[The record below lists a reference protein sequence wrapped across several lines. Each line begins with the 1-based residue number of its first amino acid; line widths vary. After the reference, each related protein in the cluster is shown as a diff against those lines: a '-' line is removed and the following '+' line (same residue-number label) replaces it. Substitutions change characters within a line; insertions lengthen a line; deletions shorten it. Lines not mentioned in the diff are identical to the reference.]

1 MPELK
6 TTMHQLLKNKLTR
19 LVLASLIVCAGI
31 PAYQPL
37 HAQVILDLPGAAHGD
52 AEPPL
57 RPLFLQ
63 VDHEDAAEQVEAAR
77 LFDLLQGKLAFSEYT
92 EAVEPAKQ
100 IVNLAL
106 LEYGPDAAEL
116 AEPWI
121 NLGQALE
128 LAGEKDQ
135 AGTAYLESI
144 RLVTGQYGS
153 LDARLVRPLAGLG
166 RLAQASG
173 NNEQA
178 AELFEQ
184 ARYLL
189 RRSEGLYTLQQVPI
203 LESTANSLMVMEQ
216 PEAASRKQYI
226 VYQLY
231 TRTYGS
237 NSPELIEP
245 LMRLGSWSGLMY
257 LSLSPGAQAKMV
269 CMIDRR
275 AVPDYS
281 SSNQCVLPGQ
291 RDLYRMAISIIE
303 ESFGEDDPRLIGPLR
318 AMANSYYL
326 MSVRWVR
333 RQETQSSAYSVSAP
347 TTYYEAVNQEGGAR
361 EALERALQ
369 ITRKQADYDP
379 RSEAQ
384 LLVDLGDW
392 HIAFRRNIPQGQQ
405 YYQQA
410 WHLIANGEGG
420 ADEANL
426 VFRDP
431 KQLLVKGPSL
441 SQSRSYT
448 GGYSDAENPP
458 RGKIVIQFDVG
469 TDGSVLNETILEP
482 AESDLQGEARRAAG
496 ALSKSYFRPR
506 VVDGEALYTAAIIW
520 RNPTAEAD

>member
-1 MPELK
+1 MHRILK
-6 TTMHQLLKNKLTR
+6 THPAR
-19 LVLASLIVCAGI
+19 LFLAGLIASLGIAAQPVLA
-31 PAYQPL
+31 
-37 HAQVILDLPGAAHGD
+37 AQETLDLPGSSPD
-52 AEPPL
+52 AVERPL

-77 LFDLLQGKLAFSEYT
+77 LFDMLQGKLAFGEYT
-92 EAVEPAKQ
+92 EAVDPARQ
-100 IVNLAL
+100 LVDLAVV
-106 LEYGPDAAEL
+106 EYGPDAAEL

-135 AGTAYLESI
+135 AGAAYLESI
-144 RLVTGQYGS
+144 RLVTRQYGS

-166 RLAQASG
+166 RLAQGSG
-173 NNEQA
+173 NHEEA
-178 AELFEQ
+178 VEFFSQ

-189 RRSEGLYTLQQVPI
+189 RRREGLYTLQQVPI
-203 LESTANSLMVMEQ
+203 LESTANSLMALGQ
-216 PEAASRKQYI
+216 AEAADRKRSI
-226 VYQLY
+226 LFQLY
-231 TRTYGS
+231 MREYGPDS
-237 NSPELIEP
+237 LELIEP
-245 LMRLGSWSGLMY
+245 LMRLGNWSGLMY
-257 LSLSPGAQAKMV
+257 LSLDASSQAKMV

-275 AVPDYS
+275 AVPDYNT
-281 SSNQCVLPGQ
+281 SNPCVAPGQ

-303 ESFGEDDPRLIGPLR
+303 DNFGEDDPRLIGPLR

-333 RQETQSSAYSVSAP
+333 RQDTQASAYSGGAP
-347 TTYYEAVNQEGGAR
+347 TTYYEAVNQETGAR

-392 HIAFRRNIPQGQQ
+392 HVAFRRSIPKGLQ

-410 WHLIANGEGG
+410 WQLIANGEGG

-426 VFRDP
+426 IFRDP
-431 KQLLVKGPSL
+431 KQLLVKGTSL

-448 GGYSDAENPP
+448 GGYSDSENPLK
-458 RGKIVIQFDVG
+458 GNIVIQFDVSN
-469 TDGSVLNETILEP
+469 DGSVLNATILEP
-482 AESDLQGEARRAAG
+482 AQPDLQGEARRAIS

-506 VVDGEALYTAAIIW
+506 VENGVAVYTAAIIW
-520 RNPTAEAD
+520 RNQATDAD

>member
-1 MPELK
+1 
-6 TTMHQLLKNKLTR
+6 MHQLLKRNLAR
-19 LVLASLIVCAGI
+19 LILAGLIASAGI
-31 PAYQPL
+31 PTCQPL
-37 HAQVILDLPGAAHGD
+37 YAQAILDRPWAAHGD
-52 AEPPL
+52 AEAPL

-100 IVNLAL
+100 LVNLAL
-106 LEYGPDAAEL
+106 VEYGPDAAEL

-153 LDARLVRPLAGLG
+153 LDSRLVRPMAGLG

-173 NNEQA
+173 NHEEA
-178 AELFEQ
+178 VELFKQ

-189 RRSEGLYTLQQVPI
+189 RRSEGLYTLQQVSI
-203 LESTANSLMVMEQ
+203 LEATANSLMALGD
-216 PEAASRKQYI
+216 PEAADRKQRI
-226 VYQLY
+226 ALEVYV
-231 TRTYGS
+231 RAYGS
-237 NSPELIEP
+237 NSPELIGP
-245 LMRLGSWSGLMY
+245 LMQLGNWSGNMY
-257 LSLSPGAQAKMV
+257 LSLSPASQAKMV

-275 AVPDYS
+275 SVPDQS
-281 SSNQCVLPGQ
+281 TPNPCSLPGQ
-291 RDLYRMAISIIE
+291 RDLYRAAIALIE
-303 ESFGEDDPRLIGPLR
+303 KNYGVDDPRLIGPLR

-326 MSVRWVR
+326 MSVGWVR
-333 RQETQSSAYSVSAP
+333 RQTTQVSPYSGSMSSV
-347 TTYYEAVNQEGGAR
+347 YYEAVKQEGGAR
-361 EALERALQ
+361 EALVRALEV
-369 ITRKQADYDP
+369 TRKQADYDP
-379 RSEAQ
+379 GSEAQ

-392 HIAFRRNIPQGQQ
+392 HLAFRRDVPQGLQ

-410 WHLIANGEGG
+410 WQLLANGEDGSDG
-420 ADEANL
+420 ANL

-431 KQLLVKGPSL
+431 KQLLVSGTPF
-441 SQSRSYT
+441 SQSHSYT
-448 GGYSDAENPP
+448 GGYSNAENPP
-458 RGKIVIQFDVG
+458 KGNVVIQLDVG

-482 AESDLQGEARRAAG
+482 AQSDLQGEARKAAN

-506 VVDGEALYTAAIIW
+506 VVDGVTVYTAAIIW
-520 RNPTAEAD
+520 RNQTAEAD